1 MPVLA
6 RIYSMK
12 EPRILVLLAGCG
24 AKDGAEIREAVLT
37 LLAIDREGAKY
48 QCAAP
53 NIKQHHVLNF
63 IDDTEIKE
71 ERNVL
76 IEAARIARG
85 DILDLTNVSMQD
97 YDAIALPGGYG
108 VAKNFC
114 SFAFDGAKASVN
126 PEVKRIIREAYDL
139 RKPIAAICIAPAV
152 VALSL
157 ADKAPDITLT
167 LGLEAGPNEALR
179 TIGVQSKTCL
189 TTECI
194 LDRKNLIV
202 SSPAYMD
209 GGASL
214 SDLDAG
220 ISKAIKVLVELCVN
234 LQLTK

>member
-1 MPVLA
+1 
-6 RIYSMK
+6 MK

-37 LLAIDREGAKY
+37 LVAIDREGAKY

-53 NIKQHHVLNF
+53 NIQQHHVLNF
-63 IDDTEIKE
+63 ITNE
-71 ERNVL
+71 EMPEQRNVL

-85 DILDLTNVSMQD
+85 DILDLSQVSMQD
-97 YDAIALPGGYG
+97 YDGLALPGGYG

-114 SFAFDGAKASVN
+114 SFAFDGPKASVN

-139 RKPIAAICIAPAV
+139 RKPIAAICIAPAL
-152 VALSL
+152 VALAL
-157 ADKAPDITLT
+157 ADKSPDITLT
-167 LGLEAGPNEALR
+167 LGLDAEANEALR
-179 TIGVQSKTCL
+179 NIGVQAKTCL
-189 TTECI
+189 TTESI

-220 ISKAIKVLVELCVN
+220 ISKTIRVLIELCVN
-234 LQLTK
+234 QSIARP